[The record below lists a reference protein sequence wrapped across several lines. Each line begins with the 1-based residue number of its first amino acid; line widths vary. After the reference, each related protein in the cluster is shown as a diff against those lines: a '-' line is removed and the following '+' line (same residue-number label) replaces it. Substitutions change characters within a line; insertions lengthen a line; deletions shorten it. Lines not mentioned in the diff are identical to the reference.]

1 MKTKIVL
8 GLLTGVAI
16 YSTVKYQKI
25 KSSIKKLN
33 IKISRIKSL
42 KVTWDKIEFDLT
54 FSIHNQT
61 AQSIGVNSYKL
72 LKLTQIEFYSKAN
85 HSFLGTSNMN
95 ITNIQIPANGVIE
108 IKDVPTSLPLQNLLS
123 NLELFKEN
131 IQENLIIKLQFESLG
146 KQFELIA

>member
-1 MKTKIVL
+1 
-8 GLLTGVAI
+8 
-16 YSTVKYQKI
+16 
-25 KSSIKKLN
+25 
-33 IKISRIKSL
+33 
-42 KVTWDKIEFDLT
+42 
-54 FSIHNQT
+54 
-61 AQSIGVNSYKL
+61 
-72 LKLTQIEFYSKAN
+72 
-85 HSFLGTSNMN
+85 MN